1 MLPTESQVVD
11 YVTNNPG
18 CGSIDVA
25 QHFGCSVSDINRS
38 RAGYSG
44 IYKLRTL
51 INIDYR
57 HYPKTEDAL
66 WTAATLQDV
75 FDRPVFSIQTMESV
89 KESLKLREQM
99 CAKLTKANTALTYER
114 DVLSEKYD
122 ALIAMIEERDALRQQ
137 LVVMGPE
144 RELPTT
150 SDVHPKIKAHVRRP
164 TPEVPQCAVCLENFV
179 QEWKLQNRRRCCS
192 AKFCHACERRT
203 IDGPC
208 PVCRHK

>member
-1 MLPTESQVVD
+1 MD

-51 INIDYR
+51 IHIDYR
-57 HYPKTEDAL
+57 HYPKTEDAQ
-66 WTAATLQDV
+66 WTAAALQDV
-75 FDRPVFSIQTMESV
+75 FDRPVVEQQTLERV
-89 KESLKLREQM
+89 TELLKLREQL
-99 CAKLTKANTALTYER
+99 CAKLTEANTALTYER
-114 DVLSEKYD
+114 DALAEKYD
-122 ALIAMIEERDALRQQ
+122 TLIVMIEERDALRQQ

-150 SDVHPKIKAHVRRP
+150 SDVHPKIKARVRRP
-164 TPEVPQCAVCLENFV
+164 TPEVSQCVVCLENYR
-179 QEWKLQNRRRCCS
+179 EWKLQNRRRCCS
-192 AKFCHACERRT
+192 AKFCYDCERRT

>member
-57 HYPKTEDAL
+57 HYPKTEDAQ
-66 WTAATLQDV
+66 WTAAALQNV
-75 FDRPVFSIQTMESV
+75 FARPVVEQQTLERV
-89 KESLKLREQM
+89 TELLKLREQL
-99 CAKLTKANTALTYER
+99 CDKLTEANTALTYER
-114 DVLSEKYD
+114 DALAEKYD
-122 ALIAMIEERDALRQQ
+122 ALIAMIEDRDALRQQ

-144 RELPTT
+144 RDPLPTT
-150 SDVHPKIKAHVRRP
+150 GDVRSPA
-164 TPEVPQCAVCLENFV
+164 PEVPQCAVCLENFV

-192 AKFCHACERRT
+192 AKFCRDCEKRT
-203 IDGPC
+203 IYGPC
-208 PVCRHK
+208 PVCRNNDVTYR